1 MNIIVVGCGK
11 VGLSLVEQLNNEGH
25 DITVIDTDPAALEA
39 AQAQDV
45 QVLGGNGTSFRIQ
58 QEAGIEKADL
68 LIAVTDQ
75 DEVNLL
81 SCLIAGKNSQCR
93 TVARVRSPEYFE
105 EINYIRECMGTSLI
119 INPEYATA
127 LEIDHLIRIPSAM
140 EVDTFAKGRIELLK
154 LQVPEKS
161 VLHEMS
167 LQAFSQRFD
176 RNILVCIL
184 ERQGE
189 VVIPNGETVLRSGD
203 NLYVI
208 IPPKEI
214 RRFCNVAGL
223 PVRAIRNVLIAGGS
237 RIAYYLARRLI
248 ANGIS
253 VKIIEA
259 DRERC
264 EELSEQLP
272 EADIIYGDAT
282 EYDLLLEEDL
292 PNMDAFVALTSS
304 DEENIFLSLYA
315 NKVAPR
321 CKQITKNSRVPLR
334 ELMEDM
340 PVGSLVAPKLITAE
354 YISKFVRSQANSEHS
369 AVEALYQLVD
379 GKVEA
384 LEFLVKE
391 KSAVTGIP
399 LSRLKLKKNLL
410 IACIV
415 RNDRIITP
423 GGSDTIEPGDA
434 VVVITTQHN
443 LEDIRDILLTPPRKS
458 A

>member
-11 VGLSLVEQLNNEGH
+11 VGMSLVEQLNNEGH

-39 AQAQDV
+39 AQAHDV
-45 QVLGGNGTSFRIQ
+45 QILGGNGTSFRIQ

-81 SCLIAGKNSQCR
+81 SCLIAGKNSRCR

-105 EINYIRECMGTSLI
+105 EIDYIRECMGTSLI

-161 VLHEMS
+161 VLHGMS
-167 LQAFSQRFD
+167 LLDFSQRFD

-184 ERQGE
+184 ERAGE
-189 VVIPNGETVLRSGD
+189 VVIPNGDTVLQSGD

-208 IPPKEI
+208 MPPKEI

-223 PVRAIRNVLIAGGS
+223 PVRAIKNVMIAGGS
-237 RIAYYLARRLI
+237 HIAYYLARKLI
-248 ANGIS
+248 AGGIS
-253 VKIIEA
+253 VKIIES
-259 DRERC
+259 DRTRC
-264 EELSEQLP
+264 EELSMQLP
-272 EADIIYGDAT
+272 EADIVCGDAT
-282 EYDLLLEEDL
+282 DYDILLEEDL

-315 NKVAPR
+315 HKVAPR
-321 CKQITKNSRVPLR
+321 CKQITKNSRMTLR
-334 ELMEDM
+334 DLMEDL

-354 YISKFVRSQANSEHS
+354 YISKFVRAQANSGHS
-369 AVEALYQLVD
+369 AVEALYKLVD
-379 GKVEA
+379 GRVEA
-384 LEFLVKE
+384 LEFRIRE
-391 KSAVTGIP
+391 ASDVTGVP
-399 LSRLKLKKNLL
+399 LAKMKLKQNLL

-415 RNDRIITP
+415 RNGRIITP

-434 VVVITTQHN
+434 VVVITTQHG
-443 LEDIRDILLTPPRKS
+443 LEDIRDILR
-458 A
+458 